1 MRRMLSSGVDGT
13 VGVDGSRGAK
23 VRGRAAGVRGVSHRT
38 TWRGATPKDG
48 RRAVSGENK
57 GRERGWY
64 ISAIMK
70 ARASLTEREMCG
82 MGDDILREG
91 QRTKMSHPS
100 RLFGVQISA
109 RDEVVPRVS
118 LVRKAHKR
126 TRWDGSRPF
135 MSDIPTC
142 WYLGP
147 DAERKKGC
155 LTFEKSLRIGIE
167 TARVSKHG
175 IPTSINVGRR
185 YKCDLTLGT
194 KEATTRRPTPK
205 KDIQIKHSTSNIQMQ
220 IIHGSAVDRGR
231 GGPGCHQGYTKDTSL
246 RTDKDASWMQ
256 RARVQNDMY
265 SKALFE
271 YAIKINHR
279 RRGLRRSAIECHR
292 RRNLRHSEGKDS
304 HIWQG
309 STQDMEKKLKRS
321 GSTTRHRP
329 RAADRRPQAPED
341 KEHQKNSLAVSTE
354 RGIRSSL

>member
-1 MRRMLSSGVDGT
+1 MRRMLSSCVDGT

-48 RRAVSGENK
+48 RRAVSGKNRGRELMGEERACFHYSICLERL

-109 RDEVVPRVS
+109 RDEMVPRVS

-126 TRWDGSRPF
+126 SRW
-135 MSDIPTC
+135 T
-142 WYLGP
+142 GP

-155 LTFEKSLRIGIE
+155 LTFEMSLRIGIVRGLDDHVCIKGDGEGVE
-167 TARVSKHG
+167 TWNPHQYQCWTE
-175 IPTSINVGRR
+175 IQM
-185 YKCDLTLGT
+185 CLTLGT

-205 KDIQIKHSTSNIQMQ
+205 KDIQMFLQVKTGKEIIEGQVHAVEAQ
-220 IIHGSAVDRGR
+220 IAEFSK
-231 GGPGCHQGYTKDTSL
+231 PGLNTRQIGIYSIRYRILD
-246 RTDKDASWMQ
+246 WW
-256 RARVQNDMY
+256 ND
-265 SKALFE
+265 S
-271 YAIKINHR
+271 
-279 RRGLRRSAIECHR
+279 
-292 RRNLRHSEGKDS
+292 
-304 HIWQG
+304 
-309 STQDMEKKLKRS
+309 
-321 GSTTRHRP
+321 
-329 RAADRRPQAPED
+329 
-341 KEHQKNSLAVSTE
+341 
-354 RGIRSSL
+354 